1 MSTFIKTALVIFL
14 LPDCLFGG
22 SVLMIT
28 NEVVG
33 GDHRDDL
40 LVVPHVDRVD
50 VGVAVE
56 ATGDE
61 VDGDV
66 LHLASSLFDGSV
78 LGCGVDGHFVTFLF
92 VWTFC
97 FILNHFFRTYSRVG

>member
-1 MSTFIKTALVIFL
+1 MSTFIKTALVIL

-33 GDHRDDL
+33 GDHRGDL
-40 LVVPHVDRVD
+40 LVCPHVDGVD

-66 LHLASSLFDGSV
+66 LHLVSSLFDGNV
-78 LGCGVDGHFVTFLF
+78 LGRGVDGYFVTFPF

-97 FILNHFFRTYSRVG
+97 LLFNHFFLTYSRVG

>member
-1 MSTFIKTALVIFL
+1 ML
-14 LPDCLFGG
+14 
-22 SVLMIT
+22 IT

-40 LVVPHVDRVD
+40 LVGPHVDVVD
-50 VGVAVE
+50 VGVTVE

-66 LHLASSLFDGSV
+66 LHLVSSLFDGSV
-78 LGCGVDGHFVTFLF
+78 PGCDVDGYFVTLLF
-92 VWTFC
+92 VWTLCLLF
-97 FILNHFFRTYSRVG
+97 NHFFLTYSRVG

>member
-33 GDHRDDL
+33 GDHRGDL
-40 LVVPHVDRVD
+40 LVVPHVDGVD
-50 VGVAVE
+50 VGVGAE

-97 FILNHFFRTYSRVG
+97 LLFNHFFLTYSRVG

>member
-1 MSTFIKTALVIFL
+1 
-14 LPDCLFGG
+14 
-22 SVLMIT
+22 MIT

-33 GDHRDDL
+33 GDHRGDL
-40 LVVPHVDRVD
+40 LVVPHVDGVD

-66 LHLASSLFDGSV
+66 LHLVSSLFDGSV
-78 LGCGVDGHFVTFLF
+78 LGCCVVITSSPSCSVGHSASSSITSSGHIPESGDLG
-92 VWTFC
+92 
-97 FILNHFFRTYSRVG
+97 IRRADPAMGSLVGAG

>member
-1 MSTFIKTALVIFL
+1 MSNFIKTVIFFS

-22 SVLMIT
+22 SVLIIT

-33 GDHRDDL
+33 GDHRGDL
-40 LVVPHVDRVD
+40 LVGPHVDVAD

-61 VDGDV
+61 VDGGV
-66 LHLASSLFDGSV
+66 LHLVSSLRDGSV
-78 LGCGVDGHFVTFLF
+78 LLCDVDGYFVTFLL

-97 FILNHFFRTYSRVG
+97 LLFSHFFLTYSRVW

>member
-1 MSTFIKTALVIFL
+1 
-14 LPDCLFGG
+14 
-22 SVLMIT
+22 MIT

-33 GDHRDDL
+33 GDHRGDL
-40 LVVPHVDRVD
+40 LVGPHVDGVD
-50 VGVAVE
+50 VDVVVE

-66 LHLASSLFDGSV
+66 LHLVSSLFDGSV
-78 LGCGVDGHFVTFLF
+78 LGCGVDGYFVTFPF

-97 FILNHFFRTYSRVG
+97 LLFNHFFLTYSRVG

>member
-1 MSTFIKTALVIFL
+1 
-14 LPDCLFGG
+14 
-22 SVLMIT
+22 MIT

-33 GDHRDDL
+33 GDHRGDL
-40 LVVPHVDRVD
+40 LVGPHVDGVD

-56 ATGDE
+56 DTGDE

-66 LHLASSLFDGSV
+66 LHLVSSLFDGSV
-78 LGCGVDGHFVTFLF
+78 PGCDVDGYFVTLLF

-97 FILNHFFRTYSRVG
+97 LLFNHFFLTYSRVG

>member
-1 MSTFIKTALVIFL
+1 
-14 LPDCLFGG
+14 
-22 SVLMIT
+22 MIT

-40 LVVPHVDRVD
+40 PVVPHVDGVD
-50 VGVAVE
+50 VGVVVE

-66 LHLASSLFDGSV
+66 LHLVSSLFDGSV

-92 VWTFC
+92 GWTFC
-97 FILNHFFRTYSRVG
+97 FILNHFFRAYSRVG

>member
-1 MSTFIKTALVIFL
+1 MSTLIKTALVIFL

-33 GDHRDDL
+33 GDHRGDL
-40 LVVPHVDRVD
+40 LVGPHVDGVD

-66 LHLASSLFDGSV
+66 LHLVSSLFDGSV
-78 LGCGVDGHFVTFLF
+78 LGCGVDGYFVAVLF

-97 FILNHFFRTYSRVG
+97 LLLNHFFRTYSRVG

>member
-1 MSTFIKTALVIFL
+1 MSTFIKTDLVKIL

-33 GDHRDDL
+33 GDHRGDL
-40 LVVPHVDRVD
+40 LVGPHVDGVD

-66 LHLASSLFDGSV
+66 LHLVSSLFDGNV
-78 LGCGVDGHFVTFLF
+78 LGRGVDGYFVTFPF

-97 FILNHFFRTYSRVG
+97 LLFNHFFLTYSRVG

>member
-1 MSTFIKTALVIFL
+1 MSTFSYIIFLL

-22 SVLMIT
+22 FVLLIT

-40 LVVPHVDRVD
+40 LVGPHVDVVD

-61 VDGDV
+61 FDGGG
-66 LHLASSLFDGSV
+66 LHRVSSLCDGSV
-78 LGCGVDGHFVTFLF
+78 PWCDVGDYFITFLF
-92 VWTFC
+92 VRTFC
-97 FILNHFFRTYSRVG
+97 LLFNHFFLTYSRVG

>member
-1 MSTFIKTALVIFL
+1 MISCLLLSKQLYYFLL

-22 SVLMIT
+22 SVLLIT

-33 GDHRDDL
+33 GDHRGDP
-40 LVVPHVDRVD
+40 LVGPHVDGVD

-61 VDGDV
+61 VDGGV
-66 LHLASSLFDGSV
+66 LHLVSSLGDGSV
-78 LGCGVDGHFVTFLF
+78 PGCDVEVISSPSCSFGHSASSSIT
-92 VWTFC
+92 
-97 FILNHFFRTYSRVG
+97 SS

>member
-1 MSTFIKTALVIFL
+1 L
-14 LPDCLFGG
+14 L
-22 SVLMIT
+22 IT

-33 GDHRDDL
+33 GDHRGDL
-40 LVVPHVDRVD
+40 LVVPHVDGVD
-50 VGVAVE
+50 VGVVVE

-66 LHLASSLFDGSV
+66 LHLVSSFFDGSV
-78 LGCGVDGHFVTFLF
+78 AGRDVDGHFVTFLL

-97 FILNHFFRTYSRVG
+97 LLFNHFFLTYSRVG